1 MDEQTSEGL
10 EGGKTIGE
18 YLSIL
23 RRRKALII
31 AFAGILAPTIFL
43 VALAL
48 PPVYRST
55 ATILV
60 QEQEVP
66 PDLVRSTIT
75 SFADERIQV
84 ISQQVMTRAQLLSLV
99 EKYDLYEKLLERAPK
114 EEVVERMRKDI
125 KLSTINADISDRSS
139 GRRVNATI
147 AFTISYDAPD
157 PERAQKVANE
167 LVTLYMNENVKAR
180 QQSVAETTA
189 FLAQEADRLGAQ
201 IQDTE
206 AKLAEFKRRNVGRMP
221 DSSAVNIQLAERTE
235 AELQRIER
243 EISLLQDRKLSIEAQ
258 LALVKPNLAPA
269 ASAVAGAPVDPTLSA
284 EDRLRTLQA
293 RYASTSAVYGAD
305 HPDVRRMQ
313 REIAAL
319 KAETGTTDAGDTAE
333 QIKKLEVDLAAAR
346 ERYGDGHPDVQRL
359 RRSIAALEAL
369 GSKGSSS
376 PKAADR
382 RPVADAPRSPD
393 NPAYVV
399 LVAQLESTQ
408 RELKQL
414 AATRED
420 LRAKQRAYDSRLLQ
434 IPEVERE
441 YRELTRDYENA
452 QTRYREI
459 RAKQMQ
465 AEGAVEL
472 EKDLKAERFSLGE
485 PANLPHKPYSPD
497 RPRIALLGLLAS
509 VGGGLGLA
517 WLREMFDRSIKGP
530 LELAR
535 IAAVPILTPIPY
547 IETDRERASKRRRAI
562 AIMGLVALLF
572 GAFLL
577 GIHEFVKP
585 LPALAESIVNKI
597 RAW

>member
-1 MDEQTSEGL
+1 M
-10 EGGKTIGE
+10 
-18 YLSIL
+18 
-23 RRRKALII
+23 
-31 AFAGILAPTIFL
+31 
-43 VALAL
+43 
-48 PPVYRST
+48 
-55 ATILV
+55 
-60 QEQEVP
+60 
-66 PDLVRSTIT
+66 
-75 SFADERIQV
+75 
-84 ISQQVMTRAQLLSLV
+84 
-99 EKYDLYEKLLERAPK
+99 
-114 EEVVERMRKDI
+114 
-125 KLSTINADISDRSS
+125 
-139 GRRVNATI
+139 
-147 AFTISYDAPD
+147 
-157 PERAQKVANE
+157 
-167 LVTLYMNENVKAR
+167 
-180 QQSVAETTA
+180 
-189 FLAQEADRLGAQ
+189 
-201 IQDTE
+201 
-206 AKLAEFKRRNVGRMP
+206 
-221 DSSAVNIQLAERTE
+221 
-235 AELQRIER
+235 
-243 EISLLQDRKLSIEAQ
+243 
-258 LALVKPNLAPA
+258 
-269 ASAVAGAPVDPTLSA
+269 
-284 EDRLRTLQA
+284 
-293 RYASTSAVYGAD
+293 
-305 HPDVRRMQ
+305 
-313 REIAAL
+313 
-319 KAETGTTDAGDTAE
+319 
-333 QIKKLEVDLAAAR
+333 
-346 ERYGDGHPDVQRL
+346 
-359 RRSIAALEAL
+359 
-369 GSKGSSS
+369 
-376 PKAADR
+376 
-382 RPVADAPRSPD
+382 
-393 NPAYVV
+393 
-399 LVAQLESTQ
+399 
-408 RELKQL
+408 KQL